1 MWELL
6 ITYSDINSEDSEYLI
21 WHDAHIRKSEREGW
35 RQVYVSSLP
44 RGISSLPLLLPL
56 ICDAKAMWELLI
68 TERVVFTI
76 NAAAVQ
82 TILPDKSNDI
92 RMITEW
98 DIFTTITAT
107 TNM

>member
-56 ICDAKAMWELLI
+56 ICDAKAMRELLI

-76 NAAAVQ
+76 NAAAIHN
-82 TILPDKSNDI
+82 ILQGLAVGEQREPKC
-92 RMITEW
+92 
-98 DIFTTITAT
+98 
-107 TNM
+107 